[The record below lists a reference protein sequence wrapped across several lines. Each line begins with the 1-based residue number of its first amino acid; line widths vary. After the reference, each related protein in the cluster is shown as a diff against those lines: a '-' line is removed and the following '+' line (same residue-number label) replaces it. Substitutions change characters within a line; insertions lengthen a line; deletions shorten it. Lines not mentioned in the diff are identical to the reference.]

1 MAVGWA
7 RDGAVE
13 EQIEATINDELARIK
28 QRQST
33 GESRSHCEDCGDPIP
48 EKRREVVRG
57 VRFCLPCQQ
66 EFDARPQPN
75 VGINRRGS
83 KDSQLK

>member
-7 RDGAVE
+7 KDGAVA
-13 EQIEATINDELARIK
+13 EQIEATINDEIERMR

-33 GESRSHCEDCGDPIP
+33 GESRMECEDCGEPIP
-48 EKRREVVRG
+48 LKRRKALRG
-57 VRFCLPCQQ
+57 VRLCLACQQ
-66 EFDARPQPN
+66 DFDARPQPN